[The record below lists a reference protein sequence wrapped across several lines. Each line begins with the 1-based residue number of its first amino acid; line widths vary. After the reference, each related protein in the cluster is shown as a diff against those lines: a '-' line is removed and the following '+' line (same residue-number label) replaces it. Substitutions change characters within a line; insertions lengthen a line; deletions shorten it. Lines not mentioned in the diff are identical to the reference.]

1 MPGGM
6 FKLRFNW
13 YIIIRNSH
21 LSTNKILNSVTL
33 DLTVQTVNTGI
44 ISGLMLCSL
53 QKKRNFLRNLANRGE
68 NEASRREAR
77 IAQKGKRV
85 RKLNSHRA
93 RLAFPS
99 PRSLFSVDPKS
110 AETYACFAR
119 CFVSLSNDSPG
130 TSARAQILVKWSALQ
145 LGCQL
150 STFRN
155 CNCVSGLFRNIAYHE
170 KVNRLAKQDT
180 VIRERI

>member
-1 MPGGM
+1 M
-6 FKLRFNW
+6 
-13 YIIIRNSH
+13 
-21 LSTNKILNSVTL
+21 STNKILNSVTL

-53 QKKRNFLRNLANRGE
+53 QKKRNFLRILANRGE

-110 AETYACFAR
+110 AKTYACFAR

-130 TSARAQILVKWSALQ
+130 TSGRAQILVKWSALQ

>member
-1 MPGGM
+1 M

-13 YIIIRNSH
+13 YIIIRNSN

-53 QKKRNFLRNLANRGE
+53 QNKRHFLRILANRGE
-68 NEASRREAR
+68 NEANQRESR
-77 IAQKGKRV
+77 IAQKGKSAS
-85 RKLNSHRA
+85 KLNSHRA

-99 PRSLFSVDPKS
+99 PRSLFSIDPKS
-110 AETYACFAR
+110 AKTYACFAR

-130 TSARAQILVKWSALQ
+130 NSARAQMLVKWSALHHQ
-145 LGCQL
+145 QCRDTSG
-150 STFRN
+150 TFM
-155 CNCVSGLFRNIAYHE
+155 
-170 KVNRLAKQDT
+170 
-180 VIRERI
+180 